1 MMSLQCDGLLVGKNA
16 SNGVKL
22 NHAKVNGFEEDWK
35 KKEIGGN
42 LQIYG
47 QVQQYPALL
56 LTYIDWF
63 ICGTKISEW

>member
-1 MMSLQCDGLLVGKNA
+1 MMSLQCDRLLVGKNA

-35 KKEIGGN
+35 KIGGN

-47 QVQQYPALL
+47 QVLQQ
-56 LTYIDWF
+56 
-63 ICGTKISEW
+63 